1 MYFQRVTRRDDPGF
15 IRAMAL
21 YAKSFPLHEQRL
33 SDSQLA
39 ILGEEAYHLD
49 QIIQDGRFLGAIFYW
64 ETGDFVYVEHFCME
78 PHLRGQGFGKTALEL
93 LAEKGK
99 TVILE
104 IDPPADDISRRR
116 LGFYQRCGF
125 RENVHEHIH
134 PAYRPEYRGHEL
146 VVLSYPEALN
156 QAAYDRFAGYL
167 RDTVMGI

>member
-21 YAKSFPLHEQRL
+21 YTKSFPLHEQRL

-39 ILGEEAYHLD
+39 ILGEDAYHLD

-64 ETGDFVYVEHFCME
+64 EMADFLYVEHFCME
-78 PHLRGQGFGKTALEL
+78 PHLRGRGFGQSALEL

-104 IDPPADDISRRR
+104 IDPPVDDISRRR

-125 RENVHEHIH
+125 RENSYAHTH

-146 VVLSYPEALN
+146 VVLSSPEALG
-156 QAAYDRFAGYL
+156 QAEYDRFAAYL
-167 RDTVMGI
+167 NETVMSV